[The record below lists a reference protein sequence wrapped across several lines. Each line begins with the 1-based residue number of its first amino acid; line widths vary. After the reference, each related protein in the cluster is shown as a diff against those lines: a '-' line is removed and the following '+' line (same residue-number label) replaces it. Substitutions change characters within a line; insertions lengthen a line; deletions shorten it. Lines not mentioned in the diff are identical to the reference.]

1 MISNMADDDS
11 EVLAS
16 RLDEEARAWVRRLR
30 SGAATRK
37 DARQLAQWR
46 ARGPGHAQAFER
58 AKREWQAIGGV
69 AQAHQRLF
77 PEAAAA
83 PGRAAVQAAVAVD
96 TRRRWLL
103 GAGFA
108 SAGAAAI
115 AAVVHPPLALWPSW
129 SELVADYRTGTGQ
142 QATVTLAA
150 DVELM
155 LNTQTS
161 LAVQPGAAAG
171 GGERIRLIAGEA
183 TLRRGPGAPFV
194 ELVAGDLRIVPG
206 VGNVAVWR
214 QDERYR
220 VSCIEGRVEV
230 MHPTRTVAL
239 REGEQIWCGATG
251 VSPVAQVDMAQTQAW
266 RRGELVFRATP
277 LSEAVDEINRYRN
290 GRVVLASDSLARHR
304 LSGHFR
310 INALDEAI
318 EQIEVLFGARATRW
332 PGGIVMLG

>member
-1 MISNMADDDS
+1 MADDDS
-11 EVLAS
+11 EVPDS
-16 RLDEEARAWVRRLR
+16 RLDAEARAWVRRLR

-37 DARQLAQWR
+37 DARELARWR
-46 ARGPGHAQAFER
+46 ACGPGHAQAFER

-77 PEAAAA
+77 PAAAA
-83 PGRAAVQAAVAVD
+83 PARAASHAAVAVD

-108 SAGAAAI
+108 SAGAAAV

-142 QATVTLAA
+142 QATVTLAG

-161 LAVQPGAAAG
+161 LAVQPAGAAG

-194 ELVAGDLRIVPG
+194 ELVAGDTRIVPG

-214 QDERYR
+214 QEERYR

-230 MHPTRTVAL
+230 MHPMRTVAL
-239 REGEQIWCGATG
+239 LEGEQIWCGATG

-266 RRGELVFRATP
+266 RRGELVFRGTP
-277 LSEAVDEINRYRN
+277 LSEAIHEINRYRS

-310 INALDEAI
+310 IDALDEAI